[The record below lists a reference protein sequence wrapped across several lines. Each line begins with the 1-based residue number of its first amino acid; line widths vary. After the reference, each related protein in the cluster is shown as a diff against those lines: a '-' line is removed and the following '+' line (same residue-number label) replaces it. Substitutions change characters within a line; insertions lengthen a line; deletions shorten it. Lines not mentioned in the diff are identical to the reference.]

1 MKRKMSFRGGA
12 WLCAI
17 ALGAGIAAGSAHA
30 AGEINLTQVLPLTG
44 AIAVNAAGLQAGAKA
59 YIDMVNATGGVNG
72 AQINLTT
79 LDDGYKPDETVK
91 MVKKALAENN
101 PIAFMNFT
109 GAANIELLIKS
120 GDLEKAGVA
129 LIGPR
134 AGTQS
139 LRSPVYPYIFH
150 TYASYWDETDRM
162 VELFNSM
169 GMTRFAVLYQD
180 DAFGKDGFEGLQ
192 QALKARNLPLTIA
205 AGYPRGTIDVAA
217 AGEKII
223 AANPQAVIFSATAP
237 ATAEFVKRFRARM
250 PGVQF
255 AGISAIDGATLVKLA
270 GPELARG
277 FGLAQNMPNPFKN
290 SVALVREHR
299 DTMTKYAP
307 SVKPNFYT
315 LGGYATAK
323 VTIEG
328 LKRAGSAPTRAKL
341 IAALEGIK
349 DLDLG
354 GVQYSYGR
362 NLRLGTRYVDL
373 LIIDSK
379 GETMSLNLLGSEFSS
394 VGTNS
399 RIERLMLSGG
409 RS

>member
-1 MKRKMSFRGGA
+1 MNRKPWVA
-12 WLCAI
+12 TVALLCAF
-17 ALGAGIAAGSAHA
+17 AGTARA

-72 AQINLTT
+72 ATINLTT

-120 GDLEKAGVA
+120 GELEKAGVA

-180 DAFGKDGFEGLQ
+180 DAFGKDGFEGVQ
-192 QALKARNLPLTIA
+192 KALKARNLPLTIA
-205 AGYPRGTIDVAA
+205 VPYPRGTTDVAA
-217 AGEKII
+217 AGEKIL

-237 ATAEFVKRFRARM
+237 ATAEFVKRFRERM

-255 AGISAIDGATLVKLA
+255 AGISAIDEIG
-270 GPELARG
+270 
-277 FGLAQNMPNPFKN
+277 
-290 SVALVREHR
+290 
-299 DTMTKYAP
+299 
-307 SVKPNFYT
+307 
-315 LGGYATAK
+315 
-323 VTIEG
+323 
-328 LKRAGSAPTRAKL
+328 RAH
-341 IAALEGIK
+341 
-349 DLDLG
+349 
-354 GVQYSYGR
+354 V
-362 NLRLGTRYVDL
+362 
-373 LIIDSK
+373 
-379 GETMSLNLLGSEFSS
+379 
-394 VGTNS
+394 
-399 RIERLMLSGG
+399 
-409 RS
+409 

>member
-1 MKRKMSFRGGA
+1 MNRKPWMAGMALFFALARGVG
-12 WLCAI
+12 
-17 ALGAGIAAGSAHA
+17 AAGPA
-30 AGEINLTQVLPLTG
+30 AEINLTQVLPLTG

-79 LDDGYKPDETVK
+79 LDDQYKPDETVK

-101 PIAFMNFT
+101 PVAFMNFT

-120 GDLEKAGVA
+120 GELDKAGVA

-150 TYASYWDETDRM
+150 TYASYWDEADRM

-180 DAFGKDGFEGLQ
+180 DAFGKDGFEGVQ
-192 QALKARNLPLTIA
+192 QALKSRNLPLV
-205 AGYPRGTIDVAA
+205 AGVPYPRGTTDVAA
-217 AGEKII
+217 AGEKIL

-237 ATAEFVKRFRARM
+237 ATAEFIKRFRERM

-255 AGISAIDGATLVKLA
+255 AGVSAIDGATLVKLA
-270 GPELARG
+270 GPTLARG
-277 FGLAQNMPNPFKN
+277 FGLAQNMPNPFKS

-299 DTMTKYAP
+299 DAMTKYAP
-307 SVKPNFYT
+307 GVKPNFYT
-315 LGGYATAK
+315 LGGYSVAK
-323 VTIEG
+323 VTVEG
-328 LKRAGSAPTRAKL
+328 LKRAGTAPTRAKL
-341 IAALEGIK
+341 ITALESIR
-349 DLDLG
+349 DLDIG
-354 GVQYSYGR
+354 GVQYNYGR
-362 NLRLGTRYVDL
+362 NQRLGTKFVDL

-379 GETMSLNLLGSEFSS
+379 GEAMSLNLLGTEYSQL
-394 VGTNS
+394 GTV
-399 RIERLMLSGG
+399 RKAPRLLLSAG